1 MSNNSD
7 QSDNIVCFICE
18 KDCESDNPKTVNVTR
33 GIETLKRVSLERN
46 DERHKVLI
54 DKNTIKVHVK
64 CREKYALKKNG
75 KFIYSYSPFNFNA
88 WKFSPAKKK
97 LRRFSNNFCDLKKKC
112 FICDCGEYNRQG
124 SAGLFHIVKKPSFQE
139 KFQRALESNYDEISK
154 KVMSRISCIDLIAEE
169 ARYHLPCY
177 LKIMNKYLGINS
189 EEGNVGR
196 PKIDL
201 SHSMEIIY
209 KYIEDA
215 EEKVFTLQELMEL
228 IGK

>member
-97 LRRFSNNFCDLKKKC
+97 LRRFSNNFCDFKKNVLFVIVVNTIGKDQLVFFILLKSQVFKRNFK
-112 FICDCGEYNRQG
+112 
-124 SAGLFHIVKKPSFQE
+124 GLWNQIMMKLVKK
-139 KFQRALESNYDEISK
+139 
-154 KVMSRISCIDLIAEE
+154 
-169 ARYHLPCY
+169 
-177 LKIMNKYLGINS
+177 
-189 EEGNVGR
+189 
-196 PKIDL
+196 
-201 SHSMEIIY
+201 
-209 KYIEDA
+209 
-215 EEKVFTLQELMEL
+215 
-228 IGK
+228 